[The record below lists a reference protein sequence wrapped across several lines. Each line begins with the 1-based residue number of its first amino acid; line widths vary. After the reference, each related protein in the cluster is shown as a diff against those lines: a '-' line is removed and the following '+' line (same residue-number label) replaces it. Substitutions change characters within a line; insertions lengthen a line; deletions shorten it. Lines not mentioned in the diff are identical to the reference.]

1 MILKY
6 VYGNPLDT
14 EAAVLPVEY
23 GTGRVPYFKEQ
34 EGLEE
39 AFCIF
44 TYTMSPE
51 DKIWGL
57 GEQVRGINKR
67 GWIYESNNMDDPEH
81 TEGKHSLYGA
91 HNFFIVDGRET
102 FGVFFDYPA
111 AMTFD
116 FGYTRK
122 SQIRIT
128 IPEGDFTV
136 YIITPEKVESAPGQ
150 TQVLTIVKQFRRM
163 IGRSYIPPRWAF
175 GYQQSRWGYEKE
187 EDIYETAALHKKHG
201 IPLSAIYLDIDYM
214 EGFKDFTIDRKRFPH
229 MEKMMEDLNSQ
240 GIKVVPIIDAG
251 VKIEPGYSFYKE
263 GIEKGYFCRKED
275 GSYFTGGVWPGR
287 VHFPDVL
294 HEEARE
300 WFGNGYESLIAM
312 GAGGFWND
320 MNEPALFYSEE
331 GLQRVYKKA
340 GEMDSSTLLLD
351 DFLELQPLM
360 NEIANNAEDY
370 KCFYHNFKGKRVR
383 HDKVHNLY
391 GYYMTRAA
399 FEAMERFSR
408 GKRMLLFSRSSYI
421 GMHRYGGI
429 WTGDNKSWWSHLLL
443 NVKMM
448 PSLNM
453 CGFLYCGGDIGGFGD
468 DVTEDLMLRW
478 LEFGIFVPLMRNH
491 SALGTRRQELYQF
504 ECVDAMRELI
514 CLRYRLLPYLYSEFM
529 KAALNDDM
537 YFKPL
542 SFVYEKDEQAAQTED
557 QLLAG
562 DSIMIAPVVMQN
574 QTGRYVYLPEDM
586 LLVTFSKA
594 DQFAL
599 KPMEKGHHYVNV
611 LEHEVILFVRKNCI
625 LPLGPSSNQT
635 GDVKLEEMELIF
647 RPGEEAAYTYYT
659 DDGFSASFDI
669 EKKTVS
675 IDKQGGVRYRAK
687 KCTDRS

>member
-251 VKIEPGYSFYKE
+251 VKIEPGYSFYEE

-331 GLQRVYKKA
+331 GLKRIYKKA

-370 KCFYHNFKGKRVR
+370 KSFYHNFKGKKVR

-468 DVTEDLMLRW
+468 DVTEDLMLR
-478 LEFGIFVPLMRNH
+478 
-491 SALGTRRQELYQF
+491 
-504 ECVDAMRELI
+504 
-514 CLRYRLLPYLYSEFM
+514 
-529 KAALNDDM
+529 
-537 YFKPL
+537 
-542 SFVYEKDEQAAQTED
+542 
-557 QLLAG
+557 
-562 DSIMIAPVVMQN
+562 
-574 QTGRYVYLPEDM
+574 
-586 LLVTFSKA
+586 
-594 DQFAL
+594 
-599 KPMEKGHHYVNV
+599 
-611 LEHEVILFVRKNCI
+611 
-625 LPLGPSSNQT
+625 
-635 GDVKLEEMELIF
+635 
-647 RPGEEAAYTYYT
+647 
-659 DDGFSASFDI
+659 
-669 EKKTVS
+669 
-675 IDKQGGVRYRAK
+675 
-687 KCTDRS
+687 